1 MPPSEQVA
9 TEAAKP
15 FESLARLRAEHL
27 NMMRSVRRDRYDQE
41 QVERVRQ
48 FVGRIKA
55 TGTLIASPAGRDTA
69 QGALDYWNAYLFMAA
84 DRAALSAAPPDLD
97 PFDPAN
103 APDLSTMASP
113 YQGLAPFGEEDAG
126 RLFGREEAV
135 KDVLDKLREQP
146 VVLVIGPTGSG
157 KSSLV
162 MAGVIPRLKSRMI
175 NEKKDPVFFPLRFRE
190 RTPSPRC
197 SRAFTRPPRTPP
209 CPDWTPGFPSKRRSS
224 SALLRSFAAC
234 LKPLFPAGR

>member
-103 APDLSTMASP
+103 APDLSTMASRIRGWLP
-113 YQGLAPFGEEDAG
+113 SAKRMPDGCSGAR
-126 RLFGREEAV
+126 RLSRTFSTSCASNRW
-135 KDVLDKLREQP
+135 
-146 VVLVIGPTGSG
+146 S
-157 KSSLV
+157 SSL
-162 MAGVIPRLKSRMI
+162 GQ
-175 NEKKDPVFFPLRFRE
+175 
-190 RTPSPRC
+190 
-197 SRAFTRPPRTPP
+197 RA
-209 CPDWTPGFPSKRRSS
+209 
-224 SALLRSFAAC
+224 AAR
-234 LKPLFPAGR
+234 AHW